1 MSQHDPVDPW
11 ADVDPAVVVTGTPT
25 GERSGDVGIDS
36 AATEIVGVS
45 HPGPGDNAPPT
56 RPRRPA
62 LLLGAL
68 GMVAVVLTIATA
80 VAFANRSDEIETPG
94 AVALTGEPT
103 AESSAGPADPATPD
117 PAAPSPGATPS
128 PTASQAGPDRQ
139 AVAAAASPGSMSPA
153 APAQPATGAI
163 RTGAFVGATRIGS
176 QLNADTTMYAGEY
189 ILSPDGRFGLL
200 MQTDGNLVAYGPS
213 PCGAPRPNICQ
224 GPYDWWASNT
234 NGQPGSRVVMQ
245 SDGNLVIYR
254 PDGSVAWASNTKDS
268 DATRVMVTN
277 QGHFHLARRDGSTV
291 MTLTGLSEQKSSLS
305 YAGTMPAGYRLTTL
319 RYLSSPNEVYH
330 LMQQQDG
337 NLVLYGPGTSVL
349 WSSGTHQIVVGGMS
363 VRETRMQ
370 PDGNLVVYDNSAAD
384 AAAVWASDSV
394 GAGPSPELVLRDDG
408 NLVLRSG
415 STRQVFWQTGTGGQL

>member
-1 MSQHDPVDPW
+1 MSQGDPVDPW
-11 ADVDPAVVVTGTPT
+11 ADVDPAVVVIGTPT

-36 AATEIVGVS
+36 AATGPGGVS
-45 HPGPGDNAPPT
+45 RPGTVDDLPPT

-68 GMVAVVLTIATA
+68 GTVAVVLTIATA
-80 VAFANRSDEIETPG
+80 VAFVNRPDEIGPQG
-94 AVALTGEPT
+94 AVALTGEP
-103 AESSAGPADPATPD
+103 ADPGTSD
-117 PAAPSPGATPS
+117 PAAPSPSATPS
-128 PTASQAGPDRQ
+128 PTASPAGRNRQ
-139 AVAAAASPGSMSPA
+139 AVAATASPA

-176 QLNADTTMYAGEY
+176 QLNANTTMYAGEY

-224 GPYDWWASNT
+224 GPYDWWSSKT
-234 NGQPGSRVVMQ
+234 DGQPGSRVVMQ

-254 PDGSVAWASNTKDS
+254 PDDSVAWASNTEDS
-268 DATRVMVTN
+268 GATRVMVAN
-277 QGHFHLARRDGSTV
+277 QGHFHLTRGDGSTV
-291 MTLTGLSEQKSSLS
+291 MMLAGLSEQNSSLS
-305 YAGTMPAGYRLTTL
+305 YAGTMPAGYRLTAL

-337 NLVLYGPGTSVL
+337 NLVLYGPGNSVL

-363 VRETRMQ
+363 VWETRMQ
-370 PDGNLVVYDNSAAD
+370 PDGNLVVYDSSAAS

-415 STRQVFWQTGTGGQL
+415 STRQVFWQTGTGGQP

>member
-1 MSQHDPVDPW
+1 MSQGDPVDPW

-36 AATEIVGVS
+36 AATTGAGGVS
-45 HPGPGDNAPPT
+45 RPGPGGDLPPT
-56 RPRRPA
+56 RPRRRA

-68 GMVAVVLTIATA
+68 GTVAVALTIATA
-80 VAFANRSDEIETPG
+80 VAFVNRPDEIGTPG
-94 AVALTGEPT
+94 AVALTGEP
-103 AESSAGPADPATPD
+103 ADPGTPD
-117 PAAPSPGATPS
+117 PAAPSPSATPS
-128 PTASQAGPDRQ
+128 PMASPAGPDRQ
-139 AVAAAASPGSMSPA
+139 ADAATAPPA
-153 APAQPATGAI
+153 VSAQPATGAI
-163 RTGAFVGATRIGS
+163 RAGAFVGATRIGS
-176 QLNADTTMYAGEY
+176 QLNANTTMYAGEY

-200 MQTDGNLVAYGPS
+200 MQPDGNLVAYGPS
-213 PCGAPRPNICQ
+213 PCGAPRPDICQ

-234 NGQPGSRVVMQ
+234 DGQPGSRVVMQ
-245 SDGNLVIYR
+245 GDGNLVIYR
-254 PDGSVAWASNTKDS
+254 PDGGVAWASNTKDS

-277 QGHFHLARRDGSTV
+277 QGHFHLTRGDGSTV
-291 MTLTGLSEQKSSLS
+291 TMLAGLSEQNSTLS
-305 YAGTMPAGYRLTTL
+305 YAGTMPAGYRLTAL

-337 NLVLYGPGTSVL
+337 NLVLYGPGNSVL

-363 VRETRMQ
+363 VWETRMQ
-370 PDGNLVVYDNSAAD
+370 PDGNLVVYDSSAAD

>member
-1 MSQHDPVDPW
+1 
-11 ADVDPAVVVTGTPT
+11 
-25 GERSGDVGIDS
+25 
-36 AATEIVGVS
+36 
-45 HPGPGDNAPPT
+45 
-56 RPRRPA
+56 
-62 LLLGAL
+62 
-68 GMVAVVLTIATA
+68 
-80 VAFANRSDEIETPG
+80 
-94 AVALTGEPT
+94 
-103 AESSAGPADPATPD
+103 
-117 PAAPSPGATPS
+117 
-128 PTASQAGPDRQ
+128 
-139 AVAAAASPGSMSPA
+139 
-153 APAQPATGAI
+153 
-163 RTGAFVGATRIGS
+163 
-176 QLNADTTMYAGEY
+176 MYAGEY

-213 PCGAPRPNICQ
+213 PCGAPRPDICQ

-234 NGQPGSRVVMQ
+234 DGRPGSRVVMQ
-245 SDGNLVIYR
+245 GDGNLVIYR

-277 QGHFHLARRDGSTV
+277 QGHFHLTRGDGSTV
-291 MTLTGLSEQKSSLS
+291 MMLAGLSEQNSTLS

-363 VRETRMQ
+363 VWETRMQ
-370 PDGNLVVYDNSAAD
+370 PDGNLVVYDSSAAD

-415 STRQVFWQTGTGGQL
+415 STRQVFWQTGTGGQP